1 MTVLELL
8 VDNLPD
14 EYIQAVINNIKDK
27 SSLHNEATNIS
38 AELLSL
44 FDWESSKEG
53 YDFWEEVLE
62 AILIAGELPPLPI
75 TIGYAP
81 STMFY
86 CKHQIYLMNVGD
98 TGIHVSFNLPT
109 DAIKHLEGERKE
121 KVLAFIN

>member
-14 EYIQAVINNIKDK
+14 KYIDAIINNVKDK
-27 SSLHNEATNIS
+27 SSLQQEADSIS
-38 AELLSL
+38 VELMTL
-44 FDWESSKEG
+44 FDWESSREG

-62 AILIAGELPPLPI
+62 AILISGELPPIPL
-75 TIGYAP
+75 TIDYAP

-86 CKHQIYLMNVGD
+86 CEDKILLMNVGD
-98 TGIHVSFNLPT
+98 TGIHVSFSMER

>member
-14 EYIQAVINNIKDK
+14 KYIEAVINNVKNK
-27 SSLHNEATNIS
+27 SSLQQEADNIS
-38 AELLSL
+38 AELMSL
-44 FDWESSKEG
+44 FDWESSREG

-62 AILIAGELPPLPI
+62 AILISGELPPIPL

-86 CKHQIYLMNVGD
+86 CEDKVMLMNVGD
-98 TGIHVSFNLPT
+98 TGIHVSFEMSR
-109 DAIKHLEGERKE
+109 DAIKYLEGERKE

>member
-8 VDNLPD
+8 VDSLPD
-14 EYIQAVINNIKDK
+14 KYIEAVINNVKDK
-27 SSLHNEATNIS
+27 SSLQQEADNIS
-38 AELLSL
+38 MELMSL
-44 FDWESSKEG
+44 FDWETSREG

-62 AILIAGELPPLPI
+62 AILVSGELPPIPL
-75 TIGYAP
+75 TIGYGP

-86 CKHQIYLMNVGD
+86 CENKILLMNVGD
-98 TGIHVSFNLPT
+98 TGIHVSFNMER

>member
-8 VDNLPD
+8 VDSLPD
-14 EYIQAVINNIKDK
+14 KYIEAVINNVRDK
-27 SSLHNEATNIS
+27 SSLHQEADNIS
-38 AELLSL
+38 TELMTL
-44 FDWESSKEG
+44 FDWESSREG

-62 AILIAGELPPLPI
+62 AILISGELPPIPL

-86 CKHQIYLMNVGD
+86 CEKKVLLMNVGD
-98 TGIHVSFNLPT
+98 TGIHVSFGLPR

>member
-14 EYIQAVINNIKDK
+14 KYIEAVVNNVKDK
-27 SSLHNEATNIS
+27 SSLQQEAQNIS
-38 AELLSL
+38 VELMTL
-44 FDWESSKEG
+44 FDWESSREG

-62 AILIAGELPPLPI
+62 AILISGELPPIPL

-86 CKHQIYLMNVGD
+86 CKNKVILMNVGD
-98 TGIHVSFNLPT
+98 TGIHVSFQMSN

>member
-8 VDNLPD
+8 VDSLPD
-14 EYIQAVINNIKDK
+14 KYIEAVINNVKDK
-27 SSLHNEATNIS
+27 SSLQQEADNIS
-38 AELLSL
+38 MELMSL

-86 CKHQIYLMNVGD
+86 CEGKILLMNVGD
-98 TGIHVSFNLPT
+98 TGIHVSFNMPR
-109 DAIKHLEGERKE
+109 DEIKHLEGERKE